1 MYDRTQIELKITGAS
16 QSEVDRF
23 TEIFY
28 ALLKSGGLSGVRGGK
43 TILHFDADANFMG
56 IQLDYFP
63 WRRRKIA

>member
-1 MYDRTQIELKITGAS
+1 MYDKTQIKLEITGAS
-16 QSEVDRF
+16 REEVDRF
-23 TEIFY
+23 TEIFT

-43 TILHFDADANFMG
+43 TILHFDAEANFMG

>member
-1 MYDRTQIELKITGAS
+1 MYDRTQIKLEITGAS
-16 QSEVDRF
+16 REEVERF

-43 TILHFDADANFMG
+43 TILHFDAEANFMG

>member
-1 MYDRTQIELKITGAS
+1 MYDKTQIKLEITGAS
-16 QSEVDRF
+16 REEVERF
-23 TEIFY
+23 TEIFT

-43 TILHFDADANFMG
+43 TILHFDAEANFMG